1 LLLLIWV
8 AVGIALRFTN
18 LALKP
23 ASSIE
28 IATIGYSLGHGF
40 NAIPLDRLVSID
52 ILLAPLHL
60 DTAIGYG
67 EVFNRLVEES
77 THPPLYFWLTYWWAN
92 LWINDGNLVSLQVAR
107 SLSALFGI
115 MTIPAVFA
123 LGWVAFR
130 SRLVAHFAAI
140 LMAISP
146 YGIYLAQEARHYT
159 LTVLW
164 VIASLVCLCQTIS
177 LLQRKVAIPLWLGL
191 IWIVIN
197 ALGIATHYFFVLALG
212 AEAIALIIFW
222 LFNPTEQPLKYLQ
235 KLYLIGIGTLA
246 SGLAWLPIISSISDN
261 EMTTWIQTSYELNE
275 ILLPLPRLLAWM
287 ITMVMLLP
295 VEGVSKLV
303 SITSGIVVLAVLI
316 WVMPILI
323 KQWRLPFGYPKGL
336 ALHRASRSQFVN
348 AASYQTRSAMTLIA
362 GYVFSSLMINLLVI
376 YGMGQDISLAARY
389 HFVYFPGL
397 ILLVAVALAPCWRQD
412 LISGNKLI
420 GHNLSAAG
428 NRVVIV
434 LLAMGLVGSFTVITN
449 LGFQKSLASDRLA
462 AHIQEFSILPAVVAM
477 THKTHSEIREL
488 VALALSFER
497 LNVDK
502 AQIPQFILVQQDQT
516 GADLATSNFAQILKA
531 QTKPLN
537 LFGIN
542 LDLDDEKLKQLGCIR
557 HEAIDLSKSGYRD
570 RFYLCQPE

>member
-1 LLLLIWV
+1 MLLLIWV
-8 AVGIALRFTN
+8 AVGIALRLTN

-52 ILLAPLHL
+52 TLLAPLHL
-60 DTAIGYG
+60 DTAIGYR

-77 THPPLYFWLTYWWAN
+77 THPPFYFWLTHWWAN
-92 LWINDGNLVSLQVAR
+92 LWLNDGDLVSLQVAR

-164 VIASLVCLCQTIS
+164 VIASLVCLCKTIS
-177 LLQRKVAIPLWLGL
+177 LLQRKAPIPLWLGL

-275 ILLPLPRLLAWM
+275 IWLPLPRLLAWM

-323 KQWRLPFGYPKGL
+323 KQWRLPFGYPKG
-336 ALHRASRSQFVN
+336 RASGTQFAN
-348 AASYQTRSAMTLIA
+348 AASCQTRSAMTLIA

-397 ILLVAVALAPCWRQD
+397 ILLVAVALASCWQQD
-412 LISGNKLI
+412 LRSGNKLI
-420 GHNLSAAG
+420 GRISAAG

-449 LGFQKSLASDRLA
+449 LGFQKSLASDRLV
-462 AHIQEFSILPAVVAM
+462 AHIQEFSTFPAVLTVVAM
-477 THKTHSEIREL
+477 TQETHSEIREL

-497 LNVDK
+497 LNLDK
-502 AQIPQFILVQQDQT
+502 AQIPQFILVQQEQT
-516 GADLATSNFAQILKA
+516 GVNIATSNFAQILKG

-557 HEAIDLSKSGYRD
+557 DEAIDLSKSGYRD